1 MQTGIENIFTLF
13 ALQLN
18 GGEREGGSFRACQR
32 RRMIHVTILS

>member
-18 GGEREGGSFRACQR
+18 SGEGERGSARACQR
-32 RRMIHVTILS
+32 KRMIHVTILS

>member
-18 GGEREGGSFRACQR
+18 SGEKREGHSGPVSAKE
-32 RRMIHVTILS
+32 